1 MEEIEQ
7 GNQKRQRWV
16 VEVRRIIHFSGDF
29 ERELSEGEKGR
40 IRGKETCGWNVD
52 GVEWRKESETLRNIE
67 EK

>member
-1 MEEIEQ
+1 M
-7 GNQKRQRWV
+7 
-16 VEVRRIIHFSGDF
+16 RRIIHFSGDF